1 MKKQLML
8 AAVASTLAV
17 LTGCK
22 TEQMKSTPFY
32 EGHDVVYTGNPE
44 DRVNLWP
51 LAYWREPVGSVLWPM
66 LSFSDD
72 HFAFRPLYSRY
83 KDEQNF
89 LWPWG
94 QYDAKTQEGRF
105 LPAMW
110 GKDYFDLFPLVW
122 NHKDFHSLFPLVYY
136 WENSYL
142 SVFPLLW
149 WDVADDSFLLFPVCG
164 HDKEKDWLFPLY
176 YRDDDVTLVTP
187 LAGANKRG
195 DNWLL
200 PLYYYGA
207 DGAFATPVCGQTKD
221 ANWLLPIFYNDS
233 DSFVSLFWSG
243 HWNKSGKLDWWIAPP
258 LLTEGV
264 CDETGT
270 GFDVLASIAGA
281 RWDGPK
287 GARCSWFFPFW
298 YEDSADTLV
307 TPLYGQSRDSRWIFP
322 LVYWNDDELVTP
334 LWWQAVNRETGGL
347 DFGTIPPIFGKMA
360 DGGWLFPL
368 AWWDE
373 TSFFSPLWWQA
384 ENPSTGALQT
394 WMVPPLLTGGGVSE
408 TGTSYLYS
416 PLGGCNEKASG
427 VFPLWY
433 KGPDGFFSLP
443 YCRRKTE
450 KGRVGYSVPL
460 LSWYKSSD
468 DGSSQTRGLLGFYGH
483 DVTANGNAFE
493 DWLFPLYY
501 YDGRNGDF
509 QTMLFGRKT
518 NPRDVDYWW
527 FTPFVGS
534 TTGEKDGFWFFPFVT
549 WGSNEKVRQLKD
561 MMNAD
566 NLDASVVGKVRKE
579 REWNK
584 GWVTNNVFRITGRQ
598 ESEKLQFCLEMAGS
612 KHTVSMDGG
621 QNDSRRG
628 TWRQADIKEMAGASW
643 REGKKRTVSFDE
655 KVKFGNSLVFGGERQ
670 RVVNFDYD
678 TKEKVFD
685 GELSES
691 RSLFGL
697 AWSSRDEKFGE
708 HTYAKRSLFWR
719 LYHHEDLNGDSTTDI
734 FPFITHDEKK
744 DGYAE
749 TSFLWRL
756 FRYENDPKTG
766 TSLDLFFVPIMRP

>member
-1 MKKQLML
+1 MRNL
-8 AAVASTLAV
+8 LAV
-17 LTGCK
+17 TACAAAFLTGCK
-22 TEQMKSTPFY
+22 TEQMKSTPLY
-32 EGHDVVYTGNPE
+32 EGHDVVYTGALE

-51 LAYWREPVGSVLWPM
+51 LAYWREPVGSVLWPL
-66 LSFSDD
+66 LSFADD

-94 QYDAKTQEGRF
+94 QYDAKAQEGRF

-122 NHKDFHSLFPLVYY
+122 NHEDFHSLFPLVYY

-149 WDVADDSFLLFPVCG
+149 WNIEEDSFVLFPVCG
-164 HDKEKDWLFPLY
+164 HDKERDWLFPLY
-176 YRDDDVTLVTP
+176 YRDDDITLLTP

-195 DNWLL
+195 DNWLI

-233 DSFVSLFWSG
+233 DSFISLFWSG
-243 HWNKSGKLDWWIAPP
+243 HWDKSGKLDWWIAPP

-264 CDETGT
+264 CDQTGT

-307 TPLYGQSRDSRWIFP
+307 TPLYGRSRDSRWIFP
-322 LVYWNDDELVTP
+322 LAYWDDDELVTP

-347 DFGTIPPIFGKMA
+347 DFGTIPPIFGKMG

-373 TSFFSPLWWQA
+373 TSFLSPLWWQTSH
-384 ENPSTGALQT
+384 PSTGALQT

-416 PLGGCNEKASG
+416 PLGGYNEKASG

-433 KGPDGFFSLP
+433 EDPDGFYSLP
-443 YCRRKTE
+443 YCQKNTRNGT
-450 KGRVGYSVPL
+450 VGYSVPL
-460 LSWYKSSD
+460 LSWHKSSN
-468 DGSSQTRGLLGFYGH
+468 DGLSKTRGLLGFYGH
-483 DVTANGNAFE
+483 DVTANGNACE
-493 DWLFPLYY
+493 DWLFPFYY

-518 NPRDVDYWW
+518 NPKDVDYWW
-527 FTPFVGS
+527 LTPLVGS

-549 WGSNEKVRQLKD
+549 WESNEKVRQLED

-566 NLDASVVGKVRKE
+566 KLDASVVGKVCKE

-584 GWVTNNVFRITGRQ
+584 GWVTNKVFRIEGRQ
-598 ESEKLQFCLEMAGS
+598 ESEKLQFCLGTAGS
-612 KHTVSMDGG
+612 KRTVSMDGG

-628 TWRQADIKEMAGASW
+628 TWRQAKVREMAGASW
-643 REGKKRTVSFDE
+643 REGKERTVSIDE
-655 KVKFGNSLVFGGERQ
+655 KVEFGNSMLFGGERQ

-685 GELSES
+685 GELAES
-691 RSLFGL
+691 RLLFGL
-697 AWSSRDEKFGE
+697 AWSSRDEKFGG

-719 LYHHEDLNGDSTTDI
+719 LYHHEELNGDATTDI

-744 DGYAE
+744 DGHVE
-749 TSFLWRL
+749 TSFFWRL
-756 FRYENDPKTG
+756 FRYENDPKAG
-766 TSLDLFFVPIMRP
+766 TSLDLFFVPIKRP